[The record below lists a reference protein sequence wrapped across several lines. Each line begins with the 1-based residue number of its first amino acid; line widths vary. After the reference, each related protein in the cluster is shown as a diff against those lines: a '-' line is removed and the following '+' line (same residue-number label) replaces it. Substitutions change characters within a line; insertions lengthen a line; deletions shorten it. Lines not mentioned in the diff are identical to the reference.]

1 VKNSWITV
9 AILTLA
15 LLPTGLVSAQ
25 RPGTVDPEGGTG
37 DPTEEDWLEQ
47 QKEVPDEDTEEAWI
61 KEEDSKVDTEVTL
74 HPGTEG
80 AAATPPPPS
89 AIPSMMDDP
98 GGMDQPG
105 VASPMGTE
113 AGERERIQRDA
124 VRVAPRAERRQ
135 EGEDL
140 IPIQFKMHGFY
151 RARYNWIGNTPLPPV
166 AGQFPTGQ
174 ANYGYMRLRID
185 PEITYGPNPD
195 LPIARLRFTVDG
207 FDNVVFGDNARVFS
221 TPLFAVDQ
229 SATTVDGFDLKE
241 TLRLER
247 AWIEFLVPIGQI
259 RVGRMESQWGVGLL
273 THAGN
278 GLADWGDFLRGET
291 FDRILFATR
300 PITLGRAIATGDSRQ
315 TPLIYAF
322 VYDRLTQDP
331 VVDSTISV
339 ANGAATDPQF
349 RPFYS
354 TFDTRYTAPFAY
366 LTNLDRRASEIVN
379 VLAWFD
385 EDSGTSEDDELFA
398 GLYVVYRWQ
407 RSTESRIIIPDVA
420 LRLQHTIGDKGRA
433 LTLEGE
439 YFTILGHSGALAF
452 TGGCPPA
459 PCNRGTAHI
468 HNVLG
473 RIGLKDPGQ
482 WDFRVEGGF
491 ASGDDNLL
499 FNSDLTTRGF
509 NTNVKVG
516 LLMYQVALYSLTWNR
531 LATFSAQELGG
542 NGSVFNSK
550 YLYPQFRFEIIS
562 GLEAHATFLV
572 GWAHKLDSLLYS
584 VSESN
589 CGFKAA
595 CFLGWEADVALRAR
609 IGQDIVW
616 TDLEVGVMQP
626 GDALTNA
633 GMSDRFLWTVQLR
646 AAMVY

>member
-1 VKNSWITV
+1 
-9 AILTLA
+9 LTLA

-47 QKEVPDEDTEEAWI
+47 QKEVPDEDTEEAWM
-61 KEEDSKVDTEVTL
+61 KEEDAKVDTEVTL

-80 AAATPPPPS
+80 AAASPPPPT
-89 AIPSMMDDP
+89 AVPSMMDDP

-105 VASPMGTE
+105 VTSPAGTE
-113 AGERERIQRDA
+113 AFERERMRGGPSG
-124 VRVAPRAERRQ
+124 VSTRAQRRQ
-135 EGEDL
+135 EGEDM
-140 IPIQFKMHGFY
+140 IPLQFKMHGYY
-151 RARYNWIGNTPLPPV
+151 RARYNWIGNAPIPRTTTAEYPS
-166 AGQFPTGQ
+166 GQ

-185 PEITYGPNPD
+185 PELTYGPNPD

-241 TLRLER
+241 TLKLER

-300 PITLGRAIATGDSRQ
+300 PITLARAIATGDSRQ
-315 TPLIYAF
+315 TPLIFAF
-322 VYDRLTQDP
+322 VYDRLSQDP

-339 ANGAATDPQF
+339 AAGAATDPQF

-366 LTNLDRRASEIVN
+366 LTNLDRRTSEIVG

-385 EDSGTSEDDELFA
+385 EESGTSEDDELFV
-398 GLYVVYRWQ
+398 GLYTVYRWQ
-407 RSTESRIIIPDVA
+407 RSTESRITIPDLAV
-420 LRLQHTIGDKGRA
+420 RLQHTVGDKGRA
-433 LTLEGE
+433 FTLEGE
-439 YFTILGHSGALAF
+439 FFAILGHSGGLAF

-459 PCNRGTAHI
+459 PCNRGTAHLY
-468 HNVLG
+468 NVLG
-473 RIGLKDPGQ
+473 RIGVKDPGQ

-491 ASGDDNLL
+491 ASGDTDIL
-499 FNSDLTTRGF
+499 FNDDLTTRGF

-516 LLMYQVALYSLTWNR
+516 LLMYQVALYSLGWNQ
-531 LATFSAQELGG
+531 LAPLNAQELGP
-542 NGSVFNSK
+542 NGSVWNSK

-572 GWAHKLDSLLYS
+572 GWAHKLDQIVYGAVQDS
-584 VSESN
+584 
-589 CGFKAA
+589 CGFKNE
-595 CFLGWEADVALRAR
+595 CFLGWELNGALRAR

-616 TDLEVGVMQP
+616 TDLELGVMQP
-626 GDALTNA
+626 GQALKNA
-633 GMSDRFLWTVQLR
+633 GLNDRFLWTVQLR
-646 AAMVY
+646 AAMVF